1 MASKQLEG
9 ILGKVTTTTPS
20 KSAASAPAAVNSGP
34 ATAEVVR
41 MLAAVEPQAEIPSR
55 KPASKKIEAQKSVQA
70 FVPASID
77 KALRMKAAEEG
88 TTTRNIILRGLKAIG
103 FDVPEEELRDKRSKA
118 LS

>member
-1 MASKQLEG
+1 MAASKQLDS
-9 ILGKVTTTTPS
+9 ILSKVTTTTPS
-20 KSAASAPAAVNSGP
+20 KATAPASVAARPEP

-41 MLAAVEPQAEIPSR
+41 MPAAEPQAEKPAR
-55 KPASKKIEAQKSVQA
+55 KPAAKKVEAQKSVQA

-118 LS
+118 

>member
-9 ILGKVTTTTPS
+9 ILGKVTTTTPA
-20 KSAASAPAAVNSGP
+20 KPVVQAPAAIKAEP
-34 ATAEVVR
+34 ATAEIVR
-41 MLAAVEPQAEIPSR
+41 MPAAETSVEKPVRKPSAKKVEP
-55 KPASKKIEAQKSVQA
+55 QKSVQA

-103 FDVPEEELRDKRSKA
+103 FDVPEDELRDKRSKA
-118 LS
+118 

>member
-1 MASKQLEG
+1 MAASKQLDS
-9 ILGKVTTTTPS
+9 ILSKVTTTTPS
-20 KSAASAPAAVNSGP
+20 KAATPALVAVKPEP
-34 ATAEVVR
+34 ATAEVVHI
-41 MLAAVEPQAEIPSR
+41 AAPEPQAEKPAR
-55 KPASKKIEAQKSVQA
+55 KPAAKKVEAQKSVQA

-118 LS
+118 